1 MGLAAPPRGAIRVAM
16 RILYYSVHSVLEHDE
31 VTLLR
36 SLGHEVFPLG
46 EYFDAALG
54 QGMRPMA
61 DPGPGHAALLE
72 RFHAEGCQFRRFSA
86 PEETVLTPG
95 FVALFDL
102 VVVMHSA
109 EFIEHHWGVLAGR
122 PIILRTIG
130 VGLPWREPRIAA
142 LRARGVRVIRYAETE
157 RRAPNYAGHDAVIR
171 FAKDPAAFDGWQ
183 GDAAQALM
191 FSMAFRERFP
201 EECALWEA
209 IAPGLPLVLGGA
221 SNEGIPGAIGFQLP
235 NQQMALLRT
244 SRAYLYCSGLPIPY
258 TLNFIEAWMM
268 GIPLLALD
276 PALVTRPHNCTEWPG
291 LIRRGQDALLARDPR
306 EARAMLRN
314 LLNDHGLARQ
324 IGQAGRARAIALFGT
339 AVIAPQWQAALA
351 WA

>member
-1 MGLAAPPRGAIRVAM
+1 M
-16 RILYYSVHSVLEHDE
+16 
-31 VTLLR
+31 
-36 SLGHEVFPLG
+36 FPLG
-46 EYFDAALG
+46 EYIDAALG

-72 RFHAEGCQFRRFSA
+72 RFHAEGCRFRRFSA

-95 FVALFDL
+95 FVKLFDA

-109 EFIEHHWGVLAGR
+109 EFIEHHRGVLAGR
-122 PIILRTIG
+122 QVILRTIG
-130 VGLPWREPRIAA
+130 VGLHWREPRIAA

-157 RRAPNYAGHDAVIR
+157 RHAPDYAGHDAVIR
-171 FAKDPAAFDGWQ
+171 FAKDPATFDGWR
-183 GDAAQALM
+183 GDAEQALM

-201 EECALWEA
+201 EECALWEQ
-209 IAPGLPLVLGGA
+209 IAPDLPLVLGGA

-235 NQQMALLRT
+235 EQQMLLLRA

-276 PALVTRPHNCTEWPG
+276 PALVSRQHDCTEWPG
-291 LIRRGQDALLARDPR
+291 LIRRGQDALLAREPR
-306 EARAMLRN
+306 EARAMLRS
-314 LLNDHGLARQ
+314 LLLDQGLARE
-324 IGQAGRARAIALFGT
+324 IGQAGRQRAIAVFGT
-339 AVIAPQWQAALA
+339 GVVAPQWQAALA
-351 WA
+351 FL